1 MLSNDLIM
9 CNTKLSEAYS
19 QLEIHCHDMARLV
32 DCIGNSLFIIN
43 IIAEMKIEDQKTLEK
58 ILGEVIVIRS
68 TLGEIEDKWGNSKVF
83 KEKMLE
89 YLLE

>member
-1 MLSNDLIM
+1 MLSNELIM
-9 CNTKLSEAYS
+9 CNTRLNEAYS
-19 QLEIHCHDMARLV
+19 QLETHCHDMARLV

-43 IIAEMKIEDQKTLEK
+43 ILAEMNIKDEETLEK
-58 ILGEVIVIRS
+58 VMGEVGIIRK
-68 TLGEIEDKWGNSKVF
+68 TLGEIEDKWGSSEIF

>member
-1 MLSNDLIM
+1 MV
-9 CNTKLSEAYS
+9 
-19 QLEIHCHDMARLV
+19 RLV

-43 IIAEMKIEDQKTLEK
+43 IIAEMNIEDQKKLSKLTE
-58 ILGEVIVIRS
+58 EVMAIRS
-68 TLGEIEDKWGNSKVF
+68 TLGEIEDKWVNSKVF

>member
-9 CNTKLSEAYS
+9 CNTRLNEAYS
-19 QLEIHCHDMARLV
+19 QLEIHCYDMARLI

-58 ILGEVIVIRS
+58 ILDEVIVIRR

-83 KEKMLE
+83 EEKMLE

>member
-1 MLSNDLIM
+1 
-9 CNTKLSEAYS
+9 
-19 QLEIHCHDMARLV
+19 MARLV

-43 IIAEMKIEDQKTLEK
+43 IIAEMNIEDQKKLSKLME
-58 ILGEVIVIRS
+58 EVMAIRS

>member
-43 IIAEMKIEDQKTLEK
+43 IIAEMKI
-58 ILGEVIVIRS
+58 
-68 TLGEIEDKWGNSKVF
+68 
-83 KEKMLE
+83 
-89 YLLE
+89 